1 VNGTGLRAEI
11 HDLGYKRYTGP
22 RDPASGRWRVIMRYQ
37 LGFAWQ
43 TWWRY
48 KLAAV
53 LAVIATFVFGT
64 LIYVLRSKTMSELDK
79 TGISVAFVDL
89 MLLASV
95 GVYVKFAFLL
105 SLTLTAMSIANDA
118 RSGALTFHFVRS
130 TRPIDY
136 VIGRFAALCVLN
148 GTLFVG
154 PVLLALLRA
163 GLSGATGGEGLD
175 KLALVGEL
183 AGLCALASAA
193 YSAVPLAFSA
203 LSKQSWTGFGLW
215 AGWYIMGGGVV
226 ATVGMFV
233 WGPIGALDLAGA
245 VGQATT
251 KLIALPM
258 VMPGDKSNSDIPT
271 SFVPLWASLV
281 SLVGQT
287 IGALAFTVKM
297 LQRAQRDAAGG
308 S

>member
-1 VNGTGLRAEI
+1 
-11 HDLGYKRYTGP
+11 
-22 RDPASGRWRVIMRYQ
+22 MRYH
-37 LGFAWQ
+37 LAFAWQ

-48 KLAAV
+48 KAAAALA
-53 LAVIATFVFGT
+53 LIATFVFGT
-64 LIYVLRSKTMSELDK
+64 LIYVLRSKTVAELDK
-79 TGISVAFVDL
+79 TNLSVAFVDL
-89 MLLASV
+89 LLLMSV
-95 GVYVKFAFLL
+95 GAYVKFAFIL

-136 VIGRFAALCVLN
+136 VIGRFAALCILN

-163 GLSGATGGEGLD
+163 GLSGATGGEGFD

-183 AGLCALASAA
+183 AGLCALATAA
-193 YSAVPLAFSA
+193 YSAVPLAFSS

-226 ATVGMFV
+226 GAIGMFV
-233 WGPIGALDLAGA
+233 WGPLGALDLAQA
-245 VGQATT
+245 VGQAAF
-251 KLIALPM
+251 KLIDLPL
-258 VMPGDKSNSDIPT
+258 VPSSKNGDIPA
-271 SFVPLWASLV
+271 SFVPLWASVV
-281 SLVGQT
+281 SLVLQT
-287 IGALAFTVKM
+287 IGGLAFTVKM